1 MRLAHASNALM
12 LVLSCVCC
20 LAQAPPQKIS
30 VTGTLSRVMAVGAES
45 TGWAIQ
51 PDSKTNIDG
60 KPVNSI
66 QVRDS
71 HEPGRLESLADKRVT
86 IVGKVGHRH
95 GVETGAQPFIE
106 VSSIKEVGAPFSL
119 SASEWVLEDLGED
132 LGGHGVIDRV
142 QATLTFPETGK
153 VGGNGSCN
161 RFFGPTEM
169 SGDHIK
175 IGPLGS
181 TRMAC
186 PEAVMKQETKYL
198 AALQA
203 ADHFEWKDPY
213 LLVYRKGWEKPLRFT
228 RLATGVSSTETTDQ
242 WLGRWDGVEGTYLQL
257 AKKGDKYVVEIRD
270 LDGSKTFEG
279 FGDGNRIRFTRDGKT
294 EFLSAGDGQATGM
307 KWLADKKNCLLTRQ
321 GEGWCRD

>member
-1 MRLAHASNALM
+1 MRLAPASTALI

-20 LAQAPPQKIS
+20 FAQTSPQ
-30 VTGTLSRVMAVGAES
+30 
-45 TGWAIQ
+45 
-51 PDSKTNIDG
+51 
-60 KPVNSI
+60 
-66 QVRDS
+66 
-71 HEPGRLESLADKRVT
+71 
-86 IVGKVGHRH
+86 
-95 GVETGAQPFIE
+95 
-106 VSSIKEVGAPFSL
+106 EVGAPFSF
-119 SASEWVLEDLGED
+119 SGSEWLLED

-153 VGGNGSCN
+153 VAGNGSCN
-161 RFFGPTEM
+161 RFFGPSEM

-203 ADHFEWKDPY
+203 ANHFERKAPY
-213 LLVYRKGWEKPLRFT
+213 LLVYSKGWEKPLRFT
-228 RLATGVSSTETTDQ
+228 RLTTGVSSTKTDQ

-257 AKKGDKYVVEIRD
+257 AKKGDKYVVEISG
-270 LDGSKTFEG
+270 LDGPKKFEG

-294 EFLSAGDGQATGM
+294 EFISAGDGQATGM

>member
-1 MRLAHASNALM
+1 MRLSHAGMALM

-20 LAQAPPQKIS
+20 FAQTSPQKIS
-30 VTGTLSRVMAVGAES
+30 ATVVAIGT
-45 TGWAIQ
+45 
-51 PDSKTNIDG
+51 
-60 KPVNSI
+60 
-66 QVRDS
+66 
-71 HEPGRLESLADKRVT
+71 
-86 IVGKVGHRH
+86 
-95 GVETGAQPFIE
+95 
-106 VSSIKEVGAPFSL
+106 GAPFSL
-119 SASEWVLEDLGED
+119 SGSEWVLED

-142 QATLTFPETGK
+142 QATLSFPETGK
-153 VGGNGSCN
+153 VGGNSSCN
-161 RFFGPTEM
+161 RFFGPLEM

-203 ADHFEWKDPY
+203 ANHFEWKDPY
-213 LLVYRKGWEKPLRFT
+213 LLVYSKGWEKPLRFT
-228 RLATGVSSTETTDQ
+228 RLATGVSSTETMDQ
-242 WLGRWDGVEGTYLQL
+242 WLGRWEGVEGTYLRL

-294 EFLSAGDGQATGM
+294 EFISAGDGRATGM